1 MRVFHLIER
10 SLSPKA
16 EELVQF
22 DMDSIRQVI
31 AAQHTAQPE
40 FWLAD
45 PDEYERNGRILRDS
59 TSPRLIAY
67 APGTR
72 VIYVTDGC
80 NSCSHAIPAEP
91 AMLTP
96 AQLQELASNTGI
108 RLDLLKGLSA
118 HRF

>member
-1 MRVFHLIER
+1 
-10 SLSPKA
+10 
-16 EELVQF
+16 
-22 DMDSIRQVI
+22 MDSIRQVI
-31 AAQHTAQPE
+31 AAQHAAQPE

-67 APGTR
+67 TPGTKT
-72 VIYVTDGC
+72 IYVTDGC

-91 AMLTP
+91 AVLT
-96 AQLQELASNTGI
+96 ANQLQEVASKTGI
-108 RLDLLKGLSA
+108 RLELLKGLSA

>member
-1 MRVFHLIER
+1 MRVFHLSER

-16 EELVQF
+16 DELVRF

-31 AAQHTAQPE
+31 AAQHAAAPE

-45 PDEYERNGRILRDS
+45 PDQYERNGRVLRDS

-67 APGTR
+67 SPGTQT
-72 VIYVTDGC
+72 IYVTDGC

-91 AMLTP
+91 ATLTND
-96 AQLQELASNTGI
+96 QLQELASKTGI
-108 RLDLLKGLSA
+108 RLELLRELSA

>member
-1 MRVFHLIER
+1 MRVFHLTER

-16 EELVQF
+16 DELLRF

-31 AAQHTAQPE
+31 GAQHAAQPE

-45 PDEYERNGRILRDS
+45 PDQYERNGRILRDS
-59 TSPRLIAY
+59 ASPRLIAY
-67 APGTR
+67 TPGTQTL
-72 VIYVTDGC
+72 YVTDGC

-91 AMLTP
+91 AVLTVE
-96 AQLQELASNTGI
+96 QLQELASSTGI
-108 RLDLLKGLSA
+108 RLELLKGLSS